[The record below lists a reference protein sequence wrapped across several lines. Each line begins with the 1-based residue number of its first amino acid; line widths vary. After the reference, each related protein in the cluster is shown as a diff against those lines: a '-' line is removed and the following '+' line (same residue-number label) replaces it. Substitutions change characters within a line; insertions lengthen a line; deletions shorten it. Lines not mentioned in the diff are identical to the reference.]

1 MSSEKEISA
10 PGTESA
16 LLETLADRIGNSI
29 HARTVYGEPVERQG
43 VTVIPVAK
51 ARYGFGGGSGV
62 SKAAEHGA
70 GGGGG
75 ASVRPI
81 GYIEIR
87 DGSSRFHSIRDPATA
102 VSMIAVSGFFGWLAL
117 RSLVRLVRH

>member
-1 MSSEKEISA
+1 MANESQITA
-10 PGTESA
+10 PGTQSK
-16 LLETLADRIGNSI
+16 LLETLAERIGNSV

-43 VTVIPVAK
+43 VTIIPVAK

-62 SKAAEHGA
+62 SRAGEHGG

-75 ASVRPI
+75 AFVKPI

-87 DGSSRFHSIRDPATA
+87 DGSSRFHSIRDPATV
-102 VSMIAVSGFFGWLAL
+102 VSAIAVSGFFVWLVL
-117 RSLVRLVRH
+117 RSLIRIRRH

>member
-1 MSSEKEISA
+1 MANEREISA
-10 PGTESA
+10 PSTESA
-16 LLETLADRIGNSI
+16 LLATLAERIGNSI

-62 SKAAEHGA
+62 SKAGEHGA

-75 ASVRPI
+75 AFVKPI

-87 DGSSRFHSIRDPATA
+87 DGSSSFHSIRDPATF
-102 VSMIAVSGFFGWLAL
+102 VSAIAVSGFFGWLAL

>member
-1 MSSEKEISA
+1 MASEREISA

-16 LLETLADRIGNSI
+16 VIETLAERIGNSI

-51 ARYGFGGGSGV
+51 ARYGFGGGSGS
-62 SKAAEHGA
+62 SKAGEHGT

-75 ASVRPI
+75 AFVKPI

-87 DGSSRFHSIRDPATA
+87 DGGSRFHAIRDPGAIIS
-102 VSMIAVSGFFGWLAL
+102 VIAVSGLFGWLAL